1 MRMFVE
7 PVAIYLHV
15 APVDFRK
22 SFNGLALIV
31 EQEYHEA
38 LMSGALFLF
47 TNKTRKRLRIL
58 YWDNTGLA
66 LWAKRLEQ
74 DVFKWPKANITHITL
89 TEQQLHGVLGGFS
102 IEGHQPL
109 FYASAGL

>member
-1 MRMFVE
+1 
-7 PVAIYLHV
+7 
-15 APVDFRK
+15 
-22 SFNGLALIV
+22 
-31 EQEYHEA
+31 
-38 LMSGALFLF
+38 
-47 TNKTRKRLRIL
+47 
-58 YWDNTGLA
+58 LA

>member
-7 PVAIYLHV
+7 PVAIYLHL

-58 YWDNTGLA
+58 YWDHTGLA
-66 LWAKRLEQ
+66 LWSKRLEK
-74 DVFKWPKANITHITL
+74 DIFRWPKANGTHITL
-89 TEQQLHGVLGGFS
+89 TEAQLHGLLGGFS
-102 IEGHQPL
+102 IEGHKPL
-109 FYASAGL
+109 FYSSAGL

>member
-7 PVAIYLHV
+7 PSDIYLYPK
-15 APVDFRK
+15 AVDFRK
-22 SFNGLALIV
+22 QFNGLALIV
-31 EQEYHEA
+31 EQEFA
-38 LMSGALFLF
+38 VSLMSGALFLF
-47 TNKTRKRLRIL
+47 TNKSRRRLRIL

-66 LWAKRLEQ
+66 MWTKRLEKES
-74 DVFKWPKANITHITL
+74 FKWPSSTQTTISL
-89 TEQQLHGVLGGFS
+89 SEQQLNSLLGGFS